1 MWQIIILS
9 FSRNQMHSVD
19 FCASRILN
27 MEKYRFQRE
36 ESYLSKQI
44 SLFSSLTISFIP
56 LSFVSPFVQF
66 NYEKHFTWRCSTDG
80 WWDYEDHRGGG
91 VCNRKGQLV
100 NWTTQ
105 SRQQFTKFFLPPPLY
120 PHVIIG
126 NIGYIGKRKARK
138 RDDNERRETKFAV
151 ERGNYK
157 ELGEAGE
164 REREK
169 RRKLKKPWQ
178 RFSKGKLAEIALAT
192 SVPRW

>member
-1 MWQIIILS
+1 
-9 FSRNQMHSVD
+9 MHSVD

-120 PHVIIG
+120 PRVIIG
-126 NIGYIGKRKARK
+126 NIGYISGNEKLGNETITREEKRNLPWNVEITRSLGKR
-138 RDDNERRETKFAV
+138 
-151 ERGNYK
+151 
-157 ELGEAGE
+157 E